1 MTDDELKELIEVSK
15 KATPRPWYHAW
26 DWSRPMTSFPSYA
39 AWAEGPMT
47 KGDSLSEVES
57 QANLDAK
64 FIVSSCNNASEM
76 AAEILRL
83 RDALRKYAAHD
94 NWDRLATYCNY
105 LEFDAPGDFENG
117 WELAEEAL
125 KEGE

>member
-1 MTDDELKELIEVSK
+1 MTDDQLKELIELGEKV
-15 KATPRPWYHAW
+15 T
-26 DWSRPMTSFPSYA
+26 
-39 AWAEGPMT
+39 
-47 KGDSLSEVES
+47 
-57 QANLDAK
+57 NLHSA
-64 FIVSSCNNASEM
+64 M